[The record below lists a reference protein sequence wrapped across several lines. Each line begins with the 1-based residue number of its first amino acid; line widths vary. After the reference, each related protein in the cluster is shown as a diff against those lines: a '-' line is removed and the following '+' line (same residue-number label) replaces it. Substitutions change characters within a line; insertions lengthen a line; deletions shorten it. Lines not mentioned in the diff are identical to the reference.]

1 MEFSTI
7 IPTYNRREL
16 LRRTLQTVLS
26 QNQAEPEIIVVDDGS
41 TDGTVEM
48 LGILAPR
55 VQTFCQTN
63 RGPGAARNL
72 GLSHA
77 SGEYIAFLDSDDLWF
92 PWTLATYRR
101 VIEQH
106 GRPAFIAGCPLRFTE
121 VSQLAAASPS
131 EIRVESFPDYFASGD
146 EWRWFGASSFVI
158 RRDVLA
164 AVGGFAVNDGEDA
177 DLAMALGVAPGFVQ
191 IKSPA
196 TFGYQEHTGS
206 LTGALNYRYR
216 GACELIGRE
225 RGGKYP
231 GGRNRQ
237 AGRRRILTRH
247 LRPVTLMLLDGNQF
261 RRAWEV
267 YCRTWTWNL
276 AEWRIR
282 YLLGMPAIALMR
294 LIAHRGGGGKTTG
307 LT

>member
-1 MEFSTI
+1 MDFSTI
-7 IPTYNRREL
+7 IPTFNRREL
-16 LRRTLQTVLS
+16 LRRTIQSVLS
-26 QNQAEPEIIVVDDGS
+26 QDQAKQEIIVVDDGS

-48 LGILAPR
+48 LTVLAPR
-55 VQTFCQTN
+55 VQMFCQSN

-77 SGEYIAFLDSDDLWF
+77 TGEYVAFLDSDDLWF

-106 GRPAFIAGCPLRFTE
+106 VRPAFIAGCPLRFTD
-121 VSQLAAASPS
+121 VSQLAAASAG
-131 EIRVESFPDYFASGD
+131 EINVESFPDYFASGD
-146 EWRWFGASSFVI
+146 QWRWFGASSFVI
-158 RRDVLA
+158 RRDLLT

-196 TFGYQEHTGS
+196 TFGYQEQTGS
-206 LTGALNYRYR
+206 LTGALDYRYR

-225 RGGKYP
+225 NDGKYP
-231 GGRNRQ
+231 GGHIRQ
-237 AGRRRILTRH
+237 AERRRILTRH
-247 LRPVTLMLLDGNQF
+247 IRPVTLMLVDGDQI
-261 RRAWEV
+261 RRAWEI
-267 YCRTWTWNL
+267 YRRTWTWNL
-276 AEWRIR
+276 AERRIR

-294 LIAHRGGGGKTTG
+294 LITNRGSGRQTKGHT
-307 LT
+307 